1 MLTHNKMLVIIKTTK
16 SWELLFVNIKREK
29 LIHLRKE
36 KKLIQ
41 KDVVLLLQKR
51 YGIRITE
58 SYYGMIELGVRTPSL
73 TIALAISELFNTD
86 PNHIFFNI

>member
-1 MLTHNKMLVIIKTTK
+1 M
-16 SWELLFVNIKREK
+16 SIKREK

-41 KDVVLLLQKR
+41 KDVVLLLQQG
-51 YGIRITE
+51 YGIKITE

-73 TIALAISELFNTD
+73 TIALAISELFKID
-86 PNHIFFNI
+86 PNKIFFEI

>member
-1 MLTHNKMLVIIKTTK
+1 MLVNIKTTK
-16 SWELLFVNIKREK
+16 CWEWLNVSIKREK

-41 KDVVLLLQKR
+41 KDVVLLLQQG
-51 YGIRITE
+51 YGIEITE

-73 TIALAISELFNTD
+73 TIALAISELFKTD
-86 PNHIFFNI
+86 PNKIFFEV